1 MAQVPVKYLNVYR
14 NVKGRWDLMRFL
26 FRWDSDYRKD
36 LIITLLAF
44 ALLAYSIYDLDDW
57 LDFVAM
63 GIEITIIF
71 LQLGAEMSVLPRDY
85 RPSYGGVRYSVQ
97 SSTHIAYEEL
107 SFLMSGVYPPVVEDM
122 LGFHYPMAVVGMT
135 RESPLVSP
143 GFDDTFMLKH
153 KITYREDQR
162 ERRYIR
168 SRHQIRYIAIRVA
181 DKLQHTTNGVKLAL
195 QGTAD
200 ELLSGWPVPL
210 RKSYY
215 FDALLTAEAFRSR
228 IFRNNIDGQ
237 KEVYTDLT
245 TYFPVYKET
254 IGGQESVRFTADF
267 HEKVSGHIGIT
278 SLLLTE
284 NRRVAMLFQGATKA
298 IGSRTVSL
306 GGSGSL
312 DYADMQRAGYP
323 EDLRE
328 MLAGGMAREVAE
340 ETGLP
345 QHAREIRDNTLVTG
359 FFRWIDRCGKPEFV
373 GVTRA
378 GNIEFARHQSIDGDE
393 VIGFD
398 EIPVTVEKMEDFIEV
413 FKYVRDNDINL
424 ALSSLMALYR
434 LVVVARYN
442 RSGNMTE
449 TQRKVYD
456 RISAFLFEGSPITP
470 TDGP

>member
-1 MAQVPVKYLNVYR
+1 MQVPVKYLNAYR
-14 NVKGRWDLMRFL
+14 NVKGRLDLLRFL

-36 LIITLLAF
+36 LLITILAF
-44 ALLAYSIYDLDDW
+44 MLLGYSIYDLDDW
-57 LDFVAM
+57 MDLVAM
-63 GIEITIIF
+63 AVEITIIM
-71 LQLGAEMSVLPRDY
+71 LQLGTEMSVLPRDY
-85 RPSYGGVRYSVQ
+85 RPSYGGVRYTVQ
-97 SSTHIAYEEL
+97 TSTHIAYEEL
-107 SFLMSGVYPPVVEDM
+107 SFLMSGVYPPVVEEM
-122 LGFHYPMAVVGMT
+122 LGFHYPMAIVGMS

-143 GFDDTFMLKH
+143 AFDDTFMLKR
-153 KITYREDQR
+153 KITYRNDVQD
-162 ERRYIR
+162 RRYIR

-200 ELLSGWPVPL
+200 TLLSGWPVPL

-237 KEVYTDLT
+237 KELYTDLT

-254 IGGQESVRFTADF
+254 VGGQECVRFTDDF
-267 HEKVSGHIGIT
+267 HERVSGHVGIT

-284 NRRVAMLFQGATKA
+284 NRRVAMLFQGSTKA

-312 DYADMQRAGYP
+312 DYADMQRAGHP

-328 MLAGGMAREVAE
+328 LLAAGMAREVAE
-340 ETGLP
+340 ETGLAA
-345 QHAREIRDNTLVTG
+345 HVKEIKDNTLVIG

-378 GNIEFARHQSIDGDE
+378 GSVDFAKNQSIDGDE
-393 VIGFD
+393 VIGFE
-398 EIPVTVEKMEDFIEV
+398 EIPITVDKLEDFIDV
-413 FKYVRDNDINL
+413 LKYVRDNDINVS
-424 ALSSLMALYR
+424 LSSLMALYR

-442 RSGNMTE
+442 RSGKMTE

-456 RISAFLFEGSPITP
+456 RISSFLFEGWTIEPA
-470 TDGP
+470 DGD

>member
-1 MAQVPVKYLNVYR
+1 MAVPVKYLNAYR
-14 NVKGRWDLMRFL
+14 NVKGRLDLLRFL

-44 ALLAYSIYDLDDW
+44 ALLGYSIYDLDDW
-57 LDFVAM
+57 MDLVAM
-63 GIEITIIF
+63 FIECSIIM
-71 LQLGAEMSVLPRDY
+71 LQLGTEMSILPRDY
-85 RPSYGGVRYSVQ
+85 RPSYGGVRYTVQ
-97 SSTHIAYEEL
+97 TSTHISYEEL
-107 SFLMSGVYPPVVEDM
+107 SFLMSGVYPPVVEEM
-122 LGFHYPMAVVGMT
+122 LGFHYPMAVVGMS
-135 RESPLVSP
+135 RESPLASP
-143 GFDDTFMLKH
+143 AFDDTFMLKR
-153 KITYREDQR
+153 KISYREDVR

-200 ELLSGWPVPL
+200 TLLSGWPVPL

-237 KEVYTDLT
+237 KELYTDLT
-245 TYFPVYKET
+245 SYFPVYKET
-254 IGGQESVRFTADF
+254 INGQESVRFTDDF
-267 HEKVSGHIGIT
+267 HEKVSGHVGIT

-284 NRRVAMLFQGATKA
+284 NRRVAMLFQGSTKA

-312 DYADMQRAGYP
+312 DYADMQRAGHP

-328 MLAGGMAREVAE
+328 LLAAGMAREVAE
-340 ETGLP
+340 ETGMKAHVK
-345 QHAREIRDNTLVTG
+345 QIKDNTLVIG
-359 FFRWIDRCGKPEFV
+359 FFRWVDRCGKPEFV

-378 GNIEFARHQSIDGDE
+378 GSVEFAKNQSIDGDE
-393 VIGFD
+393 VIGFE
-398 EIPVTVEKMEDFIEV
+398 EIPVTVDKLEDFIEV
-413 FKYVRDNDINL
+413 LKYIRDKDINVS
-424 ALSSLMALYR
+424 LSSLMALYR

-456 RISAFLFEGSPITP
+456 RISSFLFTDWTITP
-470 TDGP
+470 ADGD

>member
-1 MAQVPVKYLNVYR
+1 MQVPVKYLNAYR
-14 NVKGRWDLMRFL
+14 NVKGRLDLLRFL

-36 LIITLLAF
+36 LLITILAF

-57 LDFVAM
+57 MDLVAM
-63 GIEITIIF
+63 GIEITIIM
-71 LQLGAEMSVLPRDY
+71 LQLGREMSILPRDY
-85 RPSYGGVRYSVQ
+85 RPSQGGVRYTVQ
-97 SSTHIAYEEL
+97 ASTHISYEEL
-107 SFLMSGVYPPVVEDM
+107 SFLMSGVYPPVVEEM
-122 LGFHYPMAVVGMT
+122 LGFHYPMAIVGMS
-135 RESPLVSP
+135 RESPLASP
-143 GFDDTFMLKH
+143 AFDDTFMLKR
-153 KITYREDQR
+153 KITYRDDAQ

-168 SRHQIRYIAIRVA
+168 SRHQVRYIAIRVA

-200 ELLSGWPVPL
+200 ALLSGWPVPL

-228 IFRNNIDGQ
+228 IFRTNIDGQ

-254 IGGQESVRFTADF
+254 VGGQECVRFTDDF
-267 HEKVSGHIGIT
+267 HERVSGHVGIT

-284 NRRVAMLFQGATKA
+284 NRRVAMLFQGSTKA

-312 DYADMQRAGYP
+312 DYADMQRAGHP

-328 MLAGGMAREVAE
+328 LLAAGMAREVAE
-340 ETGLP
+340 ETGLNA
-345 QHAREIRDNTLVTG
+345 HVKEIKDNTLVIG
-359 FFRWIDRCGKPEFV
+359 FFRWVDRCGKPEFV

-378 GNIEFARHQSIDGDE
+378 GSIDFAKNQSIDGDE

-398 EIPVTVEKMEDFIEV
+398 EIPVTVNRLEDFIDV
-413 FKYVRDNDINL
+413 LKYVRDNDINV

-456 RISAFLFEGSPITP
+456 RISSFLFEGWKIVPA
-470 TDGP
+470 DGD

>member
-1 MAQVPVKYLNVYR
+1 MKVPVKYLNAYR
-14 NVKGRWDLMRFL
+14 NVKGRLDLLRFL

-36 LIITLLAF
+36 LIITILAF
-44 ALLAYSIYDLDDW
+44 LLLGYSIYDLDDW
-57 LDFVAM
+57 MDFVA
-63 GIEITIIF
+63 IAVEATIIM
-71 LQLGAEMSVLPRDY
+71 LQLGSEMSILPRDY
-85 RPSYGGVRYSVQ
+85 RPTYGGVRYTVQ
-97 SSTHIAYEEL
+97 TSTHIAYEEL
-107 SFLMSGVYPPVVEDM
+107 SFLMSGVYPPVVEEM
-122 LGFHYPMAVVGMT
+122 LGFHYPMAIVGMN

-143 GFDDTFMLKH
+143 AFDDTFMLKR
-153 KITYREDQR
+153 KIVYRSDVR

-195 QGTAD
+195 QSTAD
-200 ELLSGWPVPL
+200 ALLSDWPVPL

-254 IGGQESVRFTADF
+254 IGGQESVRFESDF
-267 HEKVSGHIGIT
+267 HDRVSGHVGVT
-278 SLLLTE
+278 SLLITE
-284 NRRVAMLFQGATKA
+284 NRRVAMLFQGSTKA

-312 DYADMQRAGYP
+312 DYGDMQRAGYP

-328 MLAGGMAREVAE
+328 LLASAMAREVAE
-340 ETGLP
+340 ESGMDDYVL
-345 QHAREIRDNTLVTG
+345 QIKDNTLITG

-373 GVTRA
+373 GLTRP
-378 GNIEFARHQSIDGDE
+378 GTVPFAAQKCIDGDE
-393 VIGFD
+393 VIGFE
-398 EIPVTVEKMEDFIEV
+398 EIPITIDKLEDFIEV
-413 FKYVRDNDINL
+413 LKYIRDHDINV

-434 LVVVARYN
+434 MVVVARYN
-442 RSGNMTE
+442 RSGNMTD

-456 RISAFLFEGSPITP
+456 RVSAFLFDNVPITP
-470 TDGP
+470 ADGD